1 MNDQRKESLDSII
14 SGKQIRTVFQPIVS
28 ITDGNI
34 LGYEALSRI
43 KSETVFENIEELFA
57 AAKKYNRLWE
67 LELLCRTTALEAA
80 HKFVAPPYNKK
91 LFLNVNPNIMH
102 DEKFI
107 KGFTKEVLK
116 KYNIGSQNIIFEIT
130 ERNVVEDME
139 SFRSTLSYYKS
150 QDYEIAVDDAGSG
163 YSGLNLI
170 SDVNP
175 DYIKLDMQLIRQ
187 IHISSLKHALVKGM
201 VEFSKASA
209 IKLIAEGIETYEELE
224 ALVNLGVQCGQG
236 YYLQKPDTEI
246 NGIQPEALQAIKQ
259 LNGKMQLT
267 LQEVFSNTSIQYI
280 CKDTG
285 RVSPEETVLKV
296 YENIKD
302 RAGNPGLCVI
312 KNEIPVG
319 IITKEKLALHLSGRY
334 GFTLYQNKPIST
346 IMDKNFLSV
355 DYKTAINTVSSMAM
369 NRPDDK
375 LYDFIVVTEGEK
387 YLGTLTVK
395 DLLQKSIEIQVSAA
409 KHLNPLSGLPGNVLI
424 EEKLKHYIAGDCR
437 YSVAYVDIDNFKP
450 YNDIY
455 GFENGDLVIMLLV
468 DIMKKHIPG
477 HQFIG
482 HVGGDD
488 FVVILEEYIDEN
500 YFSGII
506 KEFEERVL
514 TLYNKADIR
523 KGYIAALNRHG
534 AQEEF
539 PLVTLT
545 AVVIN
550 NHLRNYKSTI
560 EIAAI
565 LSGLKLK
572 AKVNRAAIRPV
583 DNCSSI
589 CFNEIRA
596 SL

>member
-1 MNDQRKESLDSII
+1 MNGQRKKSLDSII

-28 ITDGNI
+28 ITDGTI

-43 KSETVFENIEELFA
+43 RGEGAFENIEELFA
-57 AAKKYNRLWE
+57 SAKEYNRLWE

-80 HKFVAPPYNKK
+80 YQFVAPPYNKK

-107 KGFTKEVLK
+107 KGFTKEFLK
-116 KYNIGSQNIIFEIT
+116 KYNIGCQNIIFEIT

-139 SFRSTLSYYKS
+139 SFRTIISYYKS

-175 DYIKLDMQLIRQ
+175 NYIKLDMKLIRR
-187 IHISSLKHALVKGM
+187 IHTSSLKHALVKGM
-201 VEFSKASA
+201 VEFSKAST

-224 ALVNLGVQCGQG
+224 ALVNLGVQYGQG

-246 NGIQPEALQAIKQ
+246 NGIQPEAQQAIKQ
-259 LNGKMQLT
+259 INRKTQP
-267 LQEVFSNTSIQYI
+267 LQEGFTNTSIQYI

-285 RVSPEETVLKV
+285 RVPPEETVLKV

-312 KNEIPVG
+312 KNDIPVG
-319 IITKEKLALHLSGRY
+319 IITKEKLAFHLSGRY

-355 DYKTAINTVSSMAM
+355 DCKTAINEVSSMAM
-369 NRPDDK
+369 DRSDDK
-375 LYDFIVVTEGEK
+375 LYDFIVVTEEEK

-395 DLLQKSIEIQVSAA
+395 DLLQKSIEIQVSTA

-424 EEKLKHYIAGDCR
+424 EEKLKRYIAGDCK

-468 DIMKKHIPG
+468 DILKKYIPG
-477 HQFIG
+477 HEFIG

-488 FVVILEEYIDEN
+488 FVVVVEGHIDED
-500 YFSGII
+500 YFSGMI
-506 KEFEERVL
+506 KDFEEKAL
-514 TLYNKADIR
+514 ALYNEADR
-523 KGYIAALNRHG
+523 QKGYITTMNRHG

-539 PLVTLT
+539 PLITLT

-550 NHLRNYKSTI
+550 NRLRRYKSTV

-572 AKVNRAAIRPV
+572 AKGRFIERRLALFEN
-583 DNCSSI
+583 
-589 CFNEIRA
+589 
-596 SL
+596 LK